1 MGNYQLVLDYLKKRE
16 NDNSN
21 NDQIV
26 IIIKTH
32 THTHTHTEECVVSDS
47 IIKGTQGLIFG

>member
-1 MGNYQLVLDYLKKRE
+1 MLDYLKKRE

-32 THTHTHTEECVVSDS
+32 THTHTEECVVSDS
-47 IIKGTQGLIFG
+47 IIRDTHELIFGS